1 MEDWRRYVWA
11 WLAVSTRCI
20 HLGRNIAS
28 QIPAPQDT
36 VALAPFLDFL
46 NHSNEARVTTS
57 FDLASR
63 QFVIRTLTPYKRGC
77 EVFISYGPHDNSFML
92 AEYGFVLAGNP
103 FQGLELDHYVDAWV
117 ATARSNLIASTPGRP
132 AAMQPS
138 DVDHLIHT
146 IEQRGLWRDF
156 VLSPGDS
163 DIPYRLH
170 AALRLLIVAAVD
182 PQHRRQPVSLK
193 REIARWERWLR
204 GEHVDDGEAISR
216 SGMRYFSARSA
227 LRADDASESNPSS
240 ASSAD
245 EPKKTLPQKASHIVR
260 SILHGSEQVRQETKD
275 TLSKVLARGKYVH
288 ELAVHDVKP
297 GRMDEYKS
305 VVAELYPRIVRNL
318 SPKVKLVGS
327 WETDIGDLDTAIH
340 VWEYQG
346 YPALSE
352 AYTLYK
358 TESAYRELHQRLLPL
373 LRKRNSQVMLE
384 FKFWQTHP
392 PVTKGGVY
400 ELRSYMLKPGTLLEW
415 EQNWRVGVEC
425 RRHHEEPMGAWF
437 SQLGDLN
444 QVHHLWQYP
453 DLHVRKKVRESA
465 WSENG
470 WPETVLNTVPLIQRM
485 SSRIMLPMSFSSL
498 K

>member
-1 MEDWRRYVWA
+1 MYSSSAGTPIMEDWRRYVWA

-63 QFVIRTLTPYKRGC
+63 HFVIRTLTPYKRGC

-117 ATARSNLIASTPGRP
+117 ATARSNLVASTPGRP

-193 REIARWERWLR
+193 REIARWERWLH
-204 GEHVDDGEAISR
+204 GEHVDDGEA
-216 SGMRYFSARSA
+216 
-227 LRADDASESNPSS
+227 
-240 ASSAD
+240 
-245 EPKKTLPQKASHIVR
+245 
-260 SILHGSEQVRQETKD
+260 SI
-275 TLSKVLARGKYVH
+275 
-288 ELAVHDVKP
+288 
-297 GRMDEYKS
+297 
-305 VVAELYPRIVRNL
+305 RNHAI
-318 SPKVKLVGS
+318 GS
-327 WETDIGDLDTAIH
+327 WIKTTCRIIADTSTKMIDDICTFQHAQHAQHSQHAQHAQQTKRGRSVDEFLIRCLLVIWKETNAIAVGNKFYH
-340 VWEYQG
+340 KSQ
-346 YPALSE
+346 PA
-352 AYTLYK
+352 
-358 TESAYRELHQRLLPL
+358 
-373 LRKRNSQVMLE
+373 
-384 FKFWQTHP
+384 
-392 PVTKGGVY
+392 
-400 ELRSYMLKPGTLLEW
+400 
-415 EQNWRVGVEC
+415 
-425 RRHHEEPMGAWF
+425 
-437 SQLGDLN
+437 
-444 QVHHLWQYP
+444 
-453 DLHVRKKVRESA
+453 
-465 WSENG
+465 
-470 WPETVLNTVPLIQRM
+470 I
-485 SSRIMLPMSFSSL
+485 
-498 K
+498 